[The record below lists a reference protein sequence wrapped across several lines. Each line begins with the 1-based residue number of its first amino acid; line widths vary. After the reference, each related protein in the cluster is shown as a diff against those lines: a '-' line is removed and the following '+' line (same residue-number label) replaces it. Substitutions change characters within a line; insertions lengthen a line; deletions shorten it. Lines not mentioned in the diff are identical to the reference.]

1 MSEADTSRPADH
13 DSPWKMALEGY
24 FQEFLDLLF
33 PAIHEKVDWSK
44 GFSFLDKELQQIT
57 ADANSGRR
65 YADKLIKVYA
75 QDGSETWVLIHVEVQ
90 GEPEEAF
97 AERMYTYQYRLRDR

>member
-33 PAIHEKVDWSK
+33 PAIHEQVDWSK
-44 GFSFLDKELQQIT
+44 GFSFLDIVSDPPLSAIS
-57 ADANSGRR
+57 AGGAS
-65 YADKLIKVYA
+65 
-75 QDGSETWVLIHVEVQ
+75 
-90 GEPEEAF
+90 
-97 AERMYTYQYRLRDR
+97 